1 MFMVYVYLC
10 IINSK
15 RETAY
20 KLNVYIMIVS
30 EQFLK
35 AKKDKGLN
43 SMLVMQL
50 NGHQFIRL
58 CIDEKSKYSDS
69 KETVFIETDTKI
81 SIDKYRNDYVINKVC
96 FHIPLYNYSPIKTFL
111 DSIKKDSE
119 VSFKIIAFN
128 STNLLDELNL
138 VSHKLYGIIDSKIYL
153 LDIFTGRDNLAS
165 PITQY

>member
-1 MFMVYVYLC
+1 MKV
-10 IINSK
+10 
-15 RETAY
+15 T
-20 KLNVYIMIVS
+20 

-50 NGHQFIRL
+50 NGYCFIRL
-58 CIDEKSKYSDS
+58 CIDEKNKYSDN
-69 KETVFIETDTKI
+69 KKTIFIETETKI
-81 SIDKYRNDYVINKVC
+81 SIDKYRNDYNVNKVC
-96 FHIPLYNYSPIKTFL
+96 FHMSNYNYSPIKTFL

-138 VSHKLYGIIDSKIYL
+138 VSHKLYGIIDTKIYL
-153 LDIFTGRDNLAS
+153 LDIYTGKDNLAS
-165 PITQY
+165 PISQY